1 VATRIPIL
9 YQERDTVIHRRDPR
23 AKMAL
28 FALLFVFLFVAPTW
42 QWMLLASILGLTM
55 AIVTRTQW
63 KWLLVLWLIHLPSFI
78 VIVGIPVG
86 KMLFGEGLEMNEDLA
101 EGLRLVL
108 AWSGA
113 IFVSL
118 SLFSTMDP
126 NDVTNGLWGLGVP
139 AVAAFAVGLTY
150 RLLYVTLNDIL
161 QIADAMKLKGVDLET
176 KNPFR
181 FAWNAL
187 QLSLPVLFTVV
198 RRAPVLMAALEM
210 RGFQRQHGR
219 RLPRVNAGDLAFLGS
234 GLLVFGLALT
244 DRLGRLPSLGTLVG
258 LS

>member
-1 VATRIPIL
+1 
-9 YQERDTVIHRRDPR
+9 
-23 AKMAL
+23 
-28 FALLFVFLFVAPTW
+28 
-42 QWMLLASILGLTM
+42 M
-55 AIVTRTQW
+55 AIIARTHW
-63 KWLLVLWLIHLPSFI
+63 KWLLVLWMIHLPSFI
-78 VIVGIPVG
+78 VIVGIPAG

-113 IFVSL
+113 VFVSL
-118 SLFSTMDP
+118 SLFSTMDS
-126 NDVTNGLWGLGVP
+126 NDVTNGLGGLGAP

-150 RLLYVTLNDIL
+150 RLLYVMLNDIL
-161 QIADAMKLKGVDLET
+161 QIADAMKLKGIDLET

-181 FAWNAL
+181 FVCNAL

-210 RGFQRQHGR
+210 RGFHRQHSR
-219 RLPRVNAGDLAFLGS
+219 RLPRINAGDLAFLGT
-234 GLLVFGLALT
+234 GVLVFGLAST
-244 DRLGRLPSLGTLVG
+244 DRLGRLPSLGSLVS

>member
-1 VATRIPIL
+1 VPTRVPIL
-9 YQERDTVIHRRDPR
+9 YRERDTVIHRRDPR
-23 AKMAL
+23 VKMAL

-42 QWMLLASILGLTM
+42 QWMLVASVLGLTM
-55 AIVTRTQW
+55 AIVTRTPW
-63 KWLLVLWLIHLPSFI
+63 KWLLALWLIHLPSFI
-78 VIVGIPVG
+78 VIVGIPAG
-86 KMLFGEGLEMNEDLA
+86 KLLFEEGLEMSEDIE

-118 SLFSTMDP
+118 SLFSTMDSD
-126 NDVTNGLWGLGVP
+126 DVTNGLWGLGTP

-161 QIADAMKLKGVDLET
+161 QIADAMKLKGIDLET

-181 FAWNAL
+181 FVWNAL

-210 RGFQRQHGR
+210 RGFHRQHSR
-219 RLPRVNAGDLAFLGS
+219 KLPRINVGDLAFLGT
-234 GLLVFGLALT
+234 GVLVFGLALT
-244 DRLGRLPSLGTLVG
+244 DRLGRLPSPGTLVG
-258 LS
+258 LR